1 MVDLFTKTQSFNKI
15 NQLLSMEQISQI
27 LLILIPASLV
37 LFGMYITV
45 RSMII
50 GQNET
55 KQIESKAESR
65 KISLPMQLQAY
76 ERICL
81 LLERISL
88 QNILVRLNGKA
99 INVGDFQQVLVS
111 EIREE
116 FNHNLSQQVYMSDAA
131 WEQVKNTVEQTIGI
145 VNEAANGLDTQANG
159 IELSKKILNKVLT
172 TDQNF
177 NQNGLSFIKNEA
189 RTKLWL

>member
-1 MVDLFTKTQSFNKI
+1 MD
-15 NQLLSMEQISQI
+15 QISQI
-27 LLILIPASLV
+27 LLILIPGSLV
-37 LFGMYITV
+37 LFGMYLTV
-45 RSMII
+45 RSMIN
-50 GQNET
+50 GQNEA

-99 INVGDFQQVLVS
+99 LNVADFQQVLIS

-116 FNHNLSQQVYMSDAA
+116 FNHNLSQQVYMSDMA
-131 WEQVKNTVEQTIGI
+131 WDHVKNTVEQTIGLI
-145 VNEAANGLDTQANG
+145 NEAAAGVDPQANG
-159 IELSKKILNKVLT
+159 IELSKSVLKRVLAS
-172 TDQNF
+172 DQIIG
-177 NQNGLSFIKNEA
+177 QTGLLFVKNEA
-189 RTKLWL
+189 RTNLWL